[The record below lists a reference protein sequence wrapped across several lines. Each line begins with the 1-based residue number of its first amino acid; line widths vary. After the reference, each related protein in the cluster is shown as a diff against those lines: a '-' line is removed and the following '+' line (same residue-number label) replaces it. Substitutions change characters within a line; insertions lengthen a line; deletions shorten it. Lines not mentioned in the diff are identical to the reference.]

1 MGTGSTGNRI
11 RYRLIARIFS
21 VTAAGYHFMTMVRTT
36 DDFVY
41 NVDGMRKHS
50 DIGIQSISKFEGRGS
65 ARRLNKAQ
73 KHKDLSAII
82 GRQKNTVAV
91 FYILEESDT
100 EPTVQTYFWKYQQA
114 KVGYAVDIGPIALA
128 PTLNKLMFASF
139 SYHTLNNWI
148 PCTEADI
155 TWTDDLSKLDWEFKV
170 MQNSFSSQL
179 LIVRNRLYIL
189 DPLNYQTHLL
199 KEYAII

>member
-1 MGTGSTGNRI
+1 MGTGSIGHRV

-41 NVDGMRKHS
+41 NIDGMRKHS
-50 DIGIQSISKFEGRGS
+50 DIGIQSISKFEGCGS

-155 TWTDDLSKLDWEFKV
+155 MWTEDLSKIHWEFKV
-170 MQNSFSSQL
+170 MQNSFSSR
-179 LIVRNRLYIL
+179 LIVRNRLYISG
-189 DPLNYQTHLL
+189 PLNHQMHLL
-199 KEYAII
+199 KEYAIL